1 MEPVISTDGLCKYC
15 GMINHGR
22 LVALGSVDEIIARA
36 EAETLEQAFV
46 AITGSVEEKELL
58 AWRNQKGA
66 GA

>member
-1 MEPVISTDGLCKYC
+1 MQILC
-15 GMINHGR
+15 MINHGG
-22 LVALGSVDEIIARA
+22 LMALGSVDEITARA